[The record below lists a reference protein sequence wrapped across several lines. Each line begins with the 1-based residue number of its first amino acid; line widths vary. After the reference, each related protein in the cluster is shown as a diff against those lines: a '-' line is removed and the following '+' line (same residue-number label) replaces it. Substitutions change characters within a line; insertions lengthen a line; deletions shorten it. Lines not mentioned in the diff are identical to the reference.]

1 MSETPDSDPP
11 HPSPLSAGER
21 GRRIPRWVGPFLRAL
36 GRTGMVRVAAEDAG
50 VDHTTAYA
58 RRRTHGEFAAAWVE
72 AKKAHEA
79 AKARSDE
86 DPSTIASSGNGSPPH
101 APRREELIQSGNRL
115 QRVSSERWGKRK
127 EEAFL
132 AELAVTGTFQ
142 IACKAV
148 GISCEAVRK
157 RRRKD
162 PRFEVA
168 CKAAIAECAR
178 RAPEFLAGAMV
189 ATFDPEAVLDA
200 QPGGLPRVSIDQAI
214 KIAQMKLPP
223 GAEAE
228 IALPPIEEVRE
239 RLEKAMRALNLI
251 PDEEPERTCP
261 HCGGTFSSGG
271 DADGEGR

>member
-1 MSETPDSDPP
+1 MSETPDGDPP
-11 HPSPLSAGER
+11 HPIPLPAGER

-36 GRTGMVRVAAEDAG
+36 ERTGMVRVAAEDAG

-72 AKKAHEA
+72 AKTAHEA
-79 AKARSDE
+79 AKADE
-86 DPSTIASSGNGSPPH
+86 KAWANGRAPALSLPP
-101 APRREELIQSGNRL
+101 PRDGGAEYVVSGNRL

-162 PRFEVA
+162 PRFEAA
-168 CKAAIAECAR
+168 CKAAIAECAK

-239 RLEKAMRALNLI
+239 RLEKAMRALNLL

-261 HCGGTFSSGG
+261 HCGVTYSSGRDPDEQG
-271 DADGEGR
+271 P

>member
-1 MSETPDSDPP
+1 
-11 HPSPLSAGER
+11 
-21 GRRIPRWVGPFLRAL
+21 
-36 GRTGMVRVAAEDAG
+36 MVRIAAESAG

-72 AKKAHEA
+72 AKTAHEA
-79 AKARSDE
+79 AKADE
-86 DPSTIASSGNGSPPH
+86 KARANGRAPALSLPPLRDGCPSPSEAGG
-101 APRREELIQSGNRL
+101 AEYVVSGNRL
-115 QRVSSERWGKRK
+115 KRVSSERWGKLK

-162 PRFEVA
+162 PRFEAA

-189 ATFDPEAVLDA
+189 ATFDPAAVLDA
-200 QPGGLPRVSIDQAI
+200 EPGGLPRVSIDQAI

-228 IALPPIEEVRE
+228 IALPPIEEVRQ
-239 RLEKAMRALNLI
+239 RLEETMRALNLL
-251 PDEEPERTCP
+251 PDEKPACP
-261 HCGGTFSSGG
+261 HCGRTP
-271 DADGEGR
+271 DEE